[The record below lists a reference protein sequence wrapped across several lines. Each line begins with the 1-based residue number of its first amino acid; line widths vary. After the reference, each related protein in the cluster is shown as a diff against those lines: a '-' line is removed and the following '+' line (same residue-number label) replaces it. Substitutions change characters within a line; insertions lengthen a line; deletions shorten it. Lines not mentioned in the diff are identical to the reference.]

1 MQPSAAH
8 GTTCLAVA
16 ARKSV
21 AVELDAA
28 ALPPYGRQ
36 SVAAWHPCYA
46 AGGASTS
53 VNAELCPASSLGVRR
68 HQTAP
73 SVRRPFVGG
82 DH

>member
-1 MQPSAAH
+1 MQPVAAR
-8 GTTCLAVA
+8 GTTCVAVA
-16 ARKSV
+16 ACKSV

-36 SVAAWHPCYA
+36 STAAWHPCYA
-46 AGGASTS
+46 VGVFTS
-53 VNAELCPASSLGVRR
+53 VNAEVCPVSSLGVRR